1 MNSAPIFIETQF
13 PVSRL
18 SKESYKERKAN
29 YSQTLTGLGKW
40 WGRKPLVMVRAII
53 LGLLMPASNDP
64 HKDREVFL
72 ALLTMDE
79 DGLWRRKS
87 RNIPLKEVYRRLSP
101 DERAEWFA
109 SGSDPDRPRLRKGT
123 KAAEDR
129 ERLQRIVFERMGY
142 DEKLKFC
149 DRPEHLEGPSP
160 DAWNAINRHLGISA
174 ASLSE
179 LVRALGERRFGR
191 VPRVGDAFCG
201 GGSVPFEAARLGCE
215 AWGSDLNPVAALLT
229 WGALNIVGGGE
240 EVAERIRAAQTEV
253 FEAVDRQVTAW
264 RIEHDEAGWRA
275 DAFLYCTET
284 ACPECG
290 WHVPLAPSWVIGEK
304 TCAVARLKPDPA
316 EKRFAIDIRSGV
328 GREALA
334 AARNAGTVKQ
344 SRLECPNPGCRAST
358 PMTALRGD
366 RRGDG
371 GRGHGLRQ
379 WENDDLV
386 PRPDD
391 VFQERLYCV
400 RWRLPSLAA
409 LLWAEQMARA
419 GGRLEDGAGR
429 TPVPRTGTPVPGHL
443 DSRLRGNDGTEVAGI
458 TRAGG
463 ASVSEQDTPIPEG
476 LRAEAPA
483 GGVAAVLEGARRNF
497 HAGETPALPGCSPS
511 PAGGTPAF
519 PGSDP
524 SPAGGTPAF
533 PGAPLSRHSRESG
546 NPETPV
552 PRGSTP
558 IPGASGMPEVARRD
572 AHASGMPALRKS
584 APIPAGLRRDVRAE
598 GMPAFP
604 DTPPPPVPEWVD
616 LDCAITALV
625 ERLEADE
632 QREVAKLRKRDWLA
646 EDRAIEEAQREFEAK
661 RNTDCPKRELTA
673 AAQRLRK
680 TREATDRRND
690 RVEALAKSLPAA
702 LYRAVDDADL
712 EREASALALLRE
724 RFPEWQAL
732 GYVPSRAITPG
743 AKTDEPI
750 RTRGWTHWHHLFNAR
765 QLLLAG
771 TFTNLL
777 RESHMLGENQ
787 KRALLLV
794 LARCLNFNS
803 RLTRWVDNAANEKGA
818 DTFANQALNTLW
830 VYITRPWPRMGTIV
844 QYVPKSSKVHDKTY
858 ARPGDAREN
867 LWEADLWVTDPPYAD
882 AVN

>member
-1 MNSAPIFIETQF
+1 MMVANTDPAMSNEGLPNPILADAPTFIETQF

-64 HKDREVFL
+64 RKDREVFL

-101 DERAEWFA
+101 DERAEWFT
-109 SGSDPDRPRLRKGT
+109 SSSDPDRPRLRKGM

-129 ERLQRIVFERMGY
+129 ARLQRIVFERMGY
-142 DEKLKFC
+142 DEKLRWC

-160 DAWNAINRHLGISA
+160 DAWNAINRHLGTEA

-290 WHVPLAPSWVIGEK
+290 WRVPLAPSWMIGEK

-334 AARNAGTVKQ
+334 TARNAGTVKQ

-409 LLWAEQMARA
+409 LLWAEQRSRA
-419 GGRLEDGAGR
+419 GGRLE
-429 TPVPRTGTPVPGHL
+429 
-443 DSRLRGNDGTEVAGI
+443 NDADE
-458 TRAGG
+458 
-463 ASVSEQDTPIPEG
+463 
-476 LRAEAPA
+476 
-483 GGVAAVLEGARRNF
+483 
-497 HAGETPALPGCSPS
+497 
-511 PAGGTPAF
+511 
-519 PGSDP
+519 
-524 SPAGGTPAF
+524 TPAF

-572 AHASGMPALRKS
+572 AHAGEAPALRRS

-604 DTPPPPVPEWVD
+604 DAPPPPVPEWVD
-616 LDCAITALV
+616 LECAIAALV

-646 EDRAIEEAQREFEAK
+646 EDRAVEEAQREFETK
-661 RNTDCPKRELTA
+661 RSAGCPKREWTA

-680 TREATDRRND
+680 AREAAERRND

-712 EREASALALLRE
+712 EREARALALLRE

-743 AKTDEPI
+743 DETA
-750 RTRGWTHWHHLFNAR
+750 RLMRERGWTHWHHLFTPR
-765 QLLLAG
+765 QLLVHGALAEKSETLSDAAVSG
-771 TFTNLL
+771 AACLL
-777 RESHMLGENQ
+777 GLGRAADWNS
-787 KRALLLV
+787 KRG
-794 LARCLNFNS
+794 
-803 RLTRWVDNAANEKGA
+803 LT
-818 DTFANQALNTLW
+818 Q
-830 VYITRPWPRMGTIV
+830 RMR
-844 QYVPKSSKVHDKTY
+844 KSFKPSVI
-858 ARPGDAREN
+858 RR
-867 LWEADLWVTDPPYAD
+867 
-882 AVN
+882 